1 MKKQVSKKELFSAR
15 DKAHRSLWNHIG
27 EPGDLVTIVSFVPS
41 HITAEDHE
49 SIGILLV
56 NDSPIEND
64 KTENNKTYDSIT
76 SRVLI
81 DGVPRI
87 INNYFIFPID
97 IDA

>member
-1 MKKQVSKKELFSAR
+1 MKKPILKKELFSAR
-15 DKAHRSLWNHIG
+15 DRTHRSLWNHIG
-27 EPGDLVTIVSFVPS
+27 APGDLVIIANFVP
-41 HITAEDHE
+41 EDQNE

-56 NDSPIEND
+56 NNSPIEND
-64 KTENNKTYDSIT
+64 KTENNKTYDENS

-81 DGVPRI
+81 DGVPRM